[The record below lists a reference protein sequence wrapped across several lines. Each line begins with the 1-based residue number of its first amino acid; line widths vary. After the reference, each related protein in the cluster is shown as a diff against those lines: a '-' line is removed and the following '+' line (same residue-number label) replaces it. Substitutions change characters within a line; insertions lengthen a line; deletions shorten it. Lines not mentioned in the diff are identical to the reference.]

1 MENHYFHT
9 EDLAV
14 GYHGACVAEEI
25 RIWGDRGRILTLIGP
40 NGAGKSTIL
49 KTLAGLLPTVQGTVW
64 LDGKRLE
71 QIPKKELAKKIAVV
85 FTEKPSGEFLTCRE
99 VVEAGRYP
107 YTGRFG
113 LLSARDKEAVSEAM
127 ELVAVSDLA
136 DRSFDCLSDGQRQRV
151 MLARAVCQEPQML
164 LLDEPTSHLD
174 IKYKLEFLT
183 ILREMAGKK
192 QISVVMSLHE
202 LDLAERVSD
211 MLACVRNGRVER
223 FDTPE
228 NIFVPGYMEQLFG
241 MLEGSFDVGSGTA
254 EFSAVRGEPK
264 VFVIAGGGTG
274 KQTFWRL
281 QRERIPFAVGI
292 LSENDVDYPTANATA
307 LHVVREA
314 AGEPD
319 RAGEQNQAGE
329 PDRAGEQD
337 YAGEPDRAGGQDQA
351 GEQNHAGEQDQAG
364 QRTPGALLKEARQWI
379 DRCDHVICCGDR
391 AVQANKYNKELF
403 RYACK
408 VGKLA
413 EK

>member
-1 MENHYFHT
+1 M
-9 EDLAV
+9 AV
-14 GYHGACVAEEI
+14 WKAAGADSE
-25 RIWGDRGRILTLIGP
+25 
-40 NGAGKSTIL
+40 
-49 KTLAGLLPTVQGTVW
+49 
-64 LDGKRLE
+64 KRDCE
-71 QIPKKELAKKIAVV
+71 KIAVV

-136 DRSFDCLSDGQRQRV
+136 DRPFDCLSDGQRQRV

-211 MLACVRNGRVER
+211 MLACVKNGRVEH
-223 FDTPE
+223 FGTPE
-228 NIFVPGYMEQLFG
+228 KIFVPGYMEQLFG
-241 MLEGSFDVGSGTA
+241 MLQGSFDVGSGTA
-254 EFSAVRGEPK
+254 EFSAPQGEPR

-281 QRERIPFAVGI
+281 QRERIPFVVGI
-292 LSENDVDYPTANATA
+292 LSENDVDYPTAHATA
-307 LHVVREA
+307 RHVVREA

-319 RAGEQNQAGE
+319 QPGE
-329 PDRAGEQD
+329 PDWVRQ
-337 YAGEPDRAGGQDQA
+337 
-351 GEQNHAGEQDQAG
+351 QNHAEEQDQTE
-364 QRTPGALLKEARQWI
+364 QYSPDELLKEAKLWI

-391 AVQANKYNKELF
+391 AVQANKYNKELL
-403 RYACK
+403 RYAYR
-408 VGKLA
+408 VGKMA